1 MNLLSLSLSQPED
14 KQKAVAGFV
23 RLRGAMDA
31 LGITQMEQRAVWR
44 VLAAIYHLGLAGA
57 CKGTTVP
64 PPSPLPP

>member
-1 MNLLSLSLSQPED
+1 
-14 KQKAVAGFV
+14 VAGFV